1 MIIGDYIEDFRYY
14 KYSRRV
20 LIVIQ
25 EIDKINRIYKTDREN
40 DEVIFDVYDM
50 ILEKLDNES
59 LVNKS

>member
-20 LIVIQ
+20 LTVIQ
-25 EIDKINRIYKTDREN
+25 EINKINRIYKTDREN

>member
-50 ILEKLDNES
+50 ILEKLD
-59 LVNKS
+59 KIT